1 MSVVPR
7 ARSVAV
13 AAVSPVVTG
22 LRRRFG
28 SQVVNWTPEFMGF
41 GNQLYLWAWAHARR
55 HEAVPH
61 RVLIVERSRYW
72 LPFFPE
78 VRPSL
83 VEKSEVSFWDT
94 RDHYYAYKHEHS
106 GDVRG
111 YTDESR
117 MAFVRDWILTS
128 PALLGAASGPLAE
141 GGVLTLNLRRGD
153 FYDNP
158 WFRPEYGFDV
168 ASYVRLAV
176 PRAIEQDG
184 PVRRIHVVSDDLAW
198 CREHLGFLSSYAE
211 EVTEPD
217 PSAQPIDHLRDVISS
232 RRLVI
237 ANGTFS
243 LWAAAI
249 SRVLL
254 DAPQET
260 VWAPAFF
267 QRRYGPGRC
276 VEYDPDW
283 SFVDELPDGWQPDWV
298 VEGLD
303 SEPTGDISR

>member
-1 MSVVPR
+1 MSALGK
-7 ARSVAV
+7 ARGLAG
-13 AAVSPVVTG
+13 AAAAPTISA
-22 LRRRFG
+22 LRRRLG

-41 GNQLYLWAWAHARR
+41 GNQLYLWAWAHARQ
-55 HEAVPH
+55 EEVVPH

-72 LPFFPE
+72 LPFFPD
-78 VRPSL
+78 VVPHL
-83 VEKSEVSFWDT
+83 VERSDVSLWDT
-94 RDHYYAYKHEHS
+94 RDHYYAYKKEHS

-117 MAFVRDWILTS
+117 AAFVRDWILTS
-128 PALLGAASGPLAE
+128 PALDGAEHGPLADD
-141 GGVLTLNLRRGD
+141 GVLTLNLRRGD

-158 WFRPEYGFDV
+158 WFRPEYGFDM

-198 CREHLGFLSSYAE
+198 CRSHLGFLSSYAS
-211 EVTEPD
+211 EVTEPE
-217 PSAQPIDHLRDVISS
+217 PSAQPIDHLRDVVSS

-243 LWAAAI
+243 LWGAAI
-249 SRVLL
+249 SRILL
-254 DAPQET
+254 DAPPRN

-276 VEYDPDW
+276 FEYDQDW
-283 SFVDELPDGWQPDWV
+283 SFVDDLPGGWQPDWV
-298 VEGLD
+298 VRGLD
-303 SEPTGDISR
+303 RAPDEDASR